1 MQDTEVGRQIMRVSA
16 TDVDEG
22 DNQRITYDLKAD
34 RYPTDLD
41 YFRWGFGTLIMNIHE
56 MR

>member
-1 MQDTEVGRQIMRVSA
+1 MRVSA

-41 YFRWGFGTLIMNIHE
+41 YFRWGPRKLTMNIHE
-56 MR
+56 LKLINCN